1 VHQLDEQ
8 VDVISG
14 HTTRWTFCYCSESIY
29 EQKCEYTLE
38 ELAEARKDVHL
49 DTVDGNIECALY
61 VGGCW
66 EVPHGMLLLG
76 IRMRSWEAQKPWC
89 CIFGG
94 VFPQVDGGEGDI
106 VPPWA

>member
-1 VHQLDEQ
+1 
-8 VDVISG
+8 
-14 HTTRWTFCYCSESIY
+14 
-29 EQKCEYTLE
+29 LE
-38 ELAEARKDVHL
+38 EFAEARKDVHL
-49 DTVDGNIECALY
+49 DTVDGNIECDLY

-94 VFPQVDGGEGDI
+94 EFPQVDGGEGDI